1 MTLPLKKKKS
11 FLLFLLLSLGNLI
24 LISMQVPRGED
35 QTLLKKALLTGL
47 TPVQAAA
54 VWIGRGVV
62 NLWESYFHWRDISE
76 RNQNL
81 REENFFLRQ
90 ENTLLKNILQKLGE
104 EVQIRQRLSPF
115 YSSISSSIIVASVIA
130 TDAGNIYKSLVI
142 NRGSRHDIK
151 PDMVVLDPQ
160 GNLLGRVI
168 NPVMEWTSRV
178 QLLTDE
184 ASGVGAVTAT
194 KRVMGVLRG
203 DGRGHCF
210 LNYVLISSPEI
221 KIGEEVLTSG
231 MDKIYPAGLSIGRI
245 ISVKS
250 EGSLFKKIL
259 VEPYFRLNGLV
270 QVAVISFDLKNF

>member
-1 MTLPLKKKKS
+1 MTLPLKEKKS

-54 VWIGRGVV
+54 VWVGRGAV
-62 NLWESYFHWRDISE
+62 NLWESYLHWRDISE

-81 REENFFLRQ
+81 KEENFFLRQ
-90 ENTLLKNILQKLGE
+90 ENILLKNILQKLRE
-104 EVQIRQRLSPF
+104 EVQIRQRLAPF
-115 YSSISSSIIVASVIA
+115 SSSIIVASIIG
-130 TDAGNIYKSLVI
+130 TDASNIYKSLII
-142 NRGSRHDIK
+142 NRGRRHEIK

-194 KRVMGVLRG
+194 KRIMGVLRG
-203 DGRGHCF
+203 DGRGHCL

-221 KIGEEVLTSG
+221 KVGEEVLTSG

-259 VEPYFRLNGLV
+259 VEPYFQLNGLV
-270 QVAVISFDLKNF
+270 QVAVISFDLKKF

>member
-1 MTLPLKKKKS
+1 MTLPLKEKKS
-11 FLLFLLLSLGNLI
+11 FLLFLLLSVGNLI

-54 VWIGRGVV
+54 VWVGRGAV
-62 NLWESYFHWRDISE
+62 NLWESYLHWRDISE

-90 ENTLLKNILQKLGE
+90 ENILLKNILQKLRE
-104 EVQIRQRLSPF
+104 EVQIRQRLAPF
-115 YSSISSSIIVASVIA
+115 SSSIIVASVIG
-130 TDAGNIYKSLVI
+130 TDASNIYKSLVI
-142 NRGSRHDIK
+142 NRGRRHEIK

-203 DGRGHCF
+203 DGRGHCL

-221 KIGEEVLTSG
+221 KVGEEVLTSG

-259 VEPYFRLNGLV
+259 VEPYFQLNGLV
-270 QVAVISFDLKNF
+270 QVAVISFDLKKF